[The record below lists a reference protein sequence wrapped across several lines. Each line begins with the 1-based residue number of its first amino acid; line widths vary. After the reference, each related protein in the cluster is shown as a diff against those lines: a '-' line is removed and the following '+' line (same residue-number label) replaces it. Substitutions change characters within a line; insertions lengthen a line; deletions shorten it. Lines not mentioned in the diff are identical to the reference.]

1 MKYID
6 DLENL
11 NQELHY
17 NQELLE
23 DKNNRITEKIKNYDI
38 GIRLRRRRI
47 DKERTDIWARNQSI
61 K

>member
-6 DLENL
+6 DLEDL

-23 DKNNRITEKIKNYDI
+23 DKNNSITEKIKNYDI

-47 DKERTDIWARNQSI
+47 DKERTDI
-61 K
+61 